1 MWDAGI
7 LRRSGLNERV
17 EHMFLGQYAHSFDDK
32 SRLTVPAKFREPLA
46 DGAFVVQG
54 LDNNLMV
61 LTASAFETIY
71 QRLMAMNMMDPAARA
86 LRRII
91 LGNAA
96 QLELDSAGRILIP
109 QVLRDLAGLGNEAVL
124 VGQGDYFEVWQPDL
138 WKAQEA
144 ELQNAE
150 VNAQRFSTLDL
161 STR

>member
-1 MWDAGI
+1 
-7 LRRSGLNERV
+7 
-17 EHMFLGQYAHSFDDK
+17 MFLGQFSHTFDDK

-71 QRLMAMNMMDPAARA
+71 NRLMAMNLTDPSARA

-91 LGNAA
+91 LGNASSA
-96 QLELDSAGRILIP
+96 NLDSAGRILIP
-109 QVLRDLAGLGNEAVL
+109 QPLRDLVGLQTETIL
-124 VGQGDYFEVWQPDL
+124 VGQGDYFEIWSPVN
-138 WKAQEA
+138 WKVEEAKLQEPA
-144 ELQNAE
+144 TND
-150 VNAQRFSTLDL
+150 QRFATLDL

>member
-1 MWDAGI
+1 M
-7 LRRSGLNERV
+7 EKE
-17 EHMFLGQYAHSFDDK
+17 EHMFLGQFSHSFDDK
-32 SRLTVPAKFREPLA
+32 FRLTVPAKFREPLA

-61 LTASAFETIY
+61 LTAAAFETVY
-71 QRLMAMNMMDPAARA
+71 QRLMAMNMMDPNARA

-96 QLELDSAGRILIP
+96 QLELDSAGRILLP
-109 QVLRDLAGLGNEAVL
+109 QNLRDLAGLGSEAVL

-150 VNAQRFSTLDL
+150 VNAGRFSTLDL

>member
-1 MWDAGI
+1 
-7 LRRSGLNERV
+7 
-17 EHMFLGQYAHSFDDK
+17 MFLGQYAHSFDDK

-61 LTASAFETIY
+61 LTASAFATIY

-109 QVLRDLAGLGNEAVL
+109 QVLRDLVGLGNEAVL
-124 VGQGDYFEVWQPDL
+124 VGQGDYFEVWQPAL

-150 VNAQRFSTLDL
+150 VNAGRFSTLDL

>member
-1 MWDAGI
+1 
-7 LRRSGLNERV
+7 
-17 EHMFLGQYAHSFDDK
+17 MFLGQYAHSFDDK

-124 VGQGDYFEVWQPDL
+124 VGQGDYFEVWQPAL
-138 WKAQEA
+138 WKTQEA